1 MEEMMLSSFLRMI
14 NALSEKP
21 AIIIGFAIWPLFFVV
36 VFEVIA
42 RRVFGS
48 PTDWAMVMS
57 KFIFGG
63 YLLIGGG
70 YCIVH
75 GAHATMDLVHNK
87 FSPRGQAILDL
98 VTSVVAFLY
107 CIFLLWGGVQVCW
120 DATLRNE
127 CVSEAWRAPRWP
139 YMWMLPLATFL
150 LLLQTLAKFIRDL
163 RKAIKGAQ

>member
-1 MEEMMLSSFLRMI
+1 MGSFLRWADAI
-14 NALSEKP
+14 SEKP
-21 AIIIGFAIWPLFFVV
+21 SVVIGFAIWPLFFVV
-36 VFEVIA
+36 MYEVVA

-57 KFIFGG
+57 KFLFGG

-70 YCIVH
+70 YCILL
-75 GAHATMDLVHNK
+75 GAHATMDMVHNK

-98 VTSVVAFLY
+98 VTSTIAFLY
-107 CIFLLWGGVQVCW
+107 CIFLLGGGVQVCW

-139 YMWMLPLATFL
+139 YMWMLPLATLFL
-150 LLLQTLAKFIRDL
+150 LLQVVAKFIRDL
-163 RKAIKGAQ
+163 RKVAKGD

>member
-1 MEEMMLSSFLRMI
+1 MLSSFLRMI
-14 NALSEKP
+14 DALSEKP

-70 YCIVH
+70 YCIMH

-87 FSPRGQAILDL
+87 FSPPTIQDHYGK
-98 VTSVVAFLY
+98 
-107 CIFLLWGGVQVCW
+107 
-120 DATLRNE
+120 RN
-127 CVSEAWRAPRWP
+127 
-139 YMWMLPLATFL
+139 
-150 LLLQTLAKFIRDL
+150 
-163 RKAIKGAQ
+163 